1 MRLRILVGTVI
12 LLLGLV
18 IYGAIA
24 AMVAVRFLSQN
35 PLVEIAFYAIA
46 GVVWILPAAWLTR
59 WMQAAAPYRPPPRD

>member
-18 IYGAIA
+18 VYGAIA
-24 AMVAVRFLSQN
+24 ATVAVRFLSQN
-35 PLVEIAFYAIA
+35 PLVEIAFYAVA

-59 WMQAAAPYRPPPRD
+59 WMQAAAPYRPPPQD